1 MYASAFGLV
10 NRPCRPPCCALIAVV
25 AGCVIAQVMRQMGN
39 IKANHIWEGRMTDA
53 ERARKPRPDATMA
66 YVLLACRSGVP
77 VTFLWCRA
85 REKFIRDK
93 YERCLYKVDAA
104 TAAAIA
110 AGSMAAPVSAPV
122 ASSPAPHAVA
132 PPAAVHHSEPG
143 VSFGHSSL
151 VGRQGRRRS
160 SSGNVLDHHVT
171 HGPAHTS
178 AASTNPAVLRRLAK
192 KLVST
197 YVGVSHFVV

>member
-1 MYASAFGLV
+1 
-10 NRPCRPPCCALIAVV
+10 
-25 AGCVIAQVMRQMGN
+25 VIAQVMRQMGN

-66 YVLLACRSGVP
+66 YVVLLACCSGCACHI
-77 VTFLWCRA
+77 FGSCRA

-93 YERCLYKVDAA
+93 YERCSYKVDAA

-160 SSGNVLDHHVT
+160 SSGNLLDHHAT
-171 HGPAHTS
+171 HAPAHAS
-178 AASTNPAVLRRLAK
+178 AASTNPAVLRRLAR
-192 KLVST
+192 KLVSK
-197 YVGVSHFVV
+197 H